1 MKELSYKEFIDKYG
15 QVKVKFSS
23 YYKYSFSFSNEEMN
37 LSVSVG
43 GNHDD
48 IYRMEV
54 EADKEYTI
62 SELEP
67 SSASMNSEY
76 ILWDLF

>member
-23 YYKYSFSFSNEEMN
+23 YYKYSFSFHNEEMN
-37 LSVSVG
+37 LSVGVG
-43 GNHDD
+43 SNHDD
-48 IYRMEV
+48 IYKMEV
-54 EADKEYTI
+54 RADKEYTI

-67 SSASMNSEY
+67 YVAFIKNKIIM
-76 ILWDLF
+76 WDSY